1 MSQQKNVL
9 EKRIEHLI
17 SLKELSCFDIQD
29 IMKTYKEIHNEEIT
43 EEETLETMIEIYSKQ
58 FYKSIIENN
67 DKYSGIC

>member
-1 MSQQKNVL
+1 
-9 EKRIEHLI
+9 
-17 SLKELSCFDIQD
+17 
-29 IMKTYKEIHNEEIT
+29 MKTYKEIHNEEIT